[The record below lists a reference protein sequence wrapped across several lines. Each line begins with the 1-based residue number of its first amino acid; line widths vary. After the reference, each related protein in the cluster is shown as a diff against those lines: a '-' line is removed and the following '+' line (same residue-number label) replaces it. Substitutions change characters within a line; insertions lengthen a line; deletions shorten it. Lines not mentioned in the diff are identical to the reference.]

1 MAQSLN
7 GGLEGSDLLDDLGV
21 LEDLC
26 LGLVDLLLSLVE
38 GLALDLSLGLKGLDD
53 VLVLPSDLG

>member
-38 GLALDLSLGLKGLDD
+38 GLALDLPLGLKGLDD
-53 VLVLPSDLG
+53 VLVLPSDLE